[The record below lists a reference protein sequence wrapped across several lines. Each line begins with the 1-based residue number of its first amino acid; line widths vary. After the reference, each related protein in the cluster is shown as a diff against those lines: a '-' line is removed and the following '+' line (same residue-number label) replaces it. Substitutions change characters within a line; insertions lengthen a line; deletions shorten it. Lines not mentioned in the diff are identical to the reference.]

1 MKRFK
6 NVKDFNYYLIDNNDY
21 SLSENLTDQIGKFC
35 DYEIITFEDE
45 DFVDREFIRFVIIN
59 DKIYGISEI
68 YDELICLD
76 DDDYVKNQLK
86 VRVI

>member
-21 SLSENLTDQIGKFC
+21 SLSENLTNQIEKFC

-59 DKIYGISEI
+59 DRFYGISEI
-68 YDELICLD
+68 YDELIYLD

>member
-21 SLSENLTDQIGKFC
+21 SLSENLTNQIEKFC

-59 DKIYGISEI
+59 DKIYGVSEI
-68 YDELICLD
+68 YDELIYLD
-76 DDDYVKNQLK
+76 DDDYVKNELK

>member
-21 SLSENLTDQIGKFC
+21 SLSENLTNQIEKFC

-68 YDELICLD
+68 YDELIYLD
-76 DDDYVKNQLK
+76 DDNYIKNQLK

>member
-21 SLSENLTDQIGKFC
+21 SLSENLTNQIEKFC